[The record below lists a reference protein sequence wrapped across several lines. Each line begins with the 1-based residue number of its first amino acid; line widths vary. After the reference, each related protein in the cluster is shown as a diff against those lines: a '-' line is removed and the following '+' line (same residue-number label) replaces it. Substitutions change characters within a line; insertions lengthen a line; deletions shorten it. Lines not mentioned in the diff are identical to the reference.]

1 MVLAK
6 EVMNTDGHV
15 IFERR
20 ALFFERFGASGAEQ
34 IYILDRFGNSAAS
47 NTPEHRPRLGARRDY
62 NVTQA
67 HPAPPPPAF

>member
-20 ALFFERFGASGAEQ
+20 ALFFERFGASGAGK
-34 IYILDRFGNSAAS
+34 YIFSTVSA
-47 NTPEHRPRLGARRDY
+47 T
-62 NVTQA
+62 
-67 HPAPPPPAF
+67 PPPPTHPSIDPV